1 MECYVEIPKGDSV
14 GKILYIQETSKNKMI
29 TVTDE
34 DIIDEMCIRDR
45 YRPC

>member
-34 DIIDEMCIRDR
+34 DIIDVDEIKS
-45 YRPC
+45 